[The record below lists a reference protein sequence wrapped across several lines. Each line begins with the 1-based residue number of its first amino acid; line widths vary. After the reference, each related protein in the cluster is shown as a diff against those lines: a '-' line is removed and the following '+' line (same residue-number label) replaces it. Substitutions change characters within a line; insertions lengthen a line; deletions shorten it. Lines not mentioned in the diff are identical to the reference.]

1 MSDKGLPVVNA
12 KEVVKVLEKVGFKRT
27 RQSGSHAVYKRE
39 GDHRRTIVPIHPRKS
54 LKRKTLKS
62 IINDAG
68 LTAEEFKK
76 LL

>member
-39 GDHRRTIVPIHPRKS
+39 GGK
-54 LKRKTLKS
+54 
-62 IINDAG
+62 
-68 LTAEEFKK
+68 EEFVGDFESQLSKSPYWPEVIALSK
-76 LL
+76 

>member
-39 GDHRRTIVPIHPRKS
+39 SDRRRTIVPIHPRKS